1 MDYTYD
7 FGANIKEARKS
18 KKYTQ
23 TRLANAIGV
32 TYGAISKYENGAII
46 PSLEVMCNIAVSYT
60 HLTLPTILRV

>member
-32 TYGAISKYENGAII
+32 TRSEEHT
-46 PSLEVMCNIAVSYT
+46 SELQS
-60 HLTLPTILRV
+60 R